1 MPYNTI
7 KDLPE
12 SIKKLPIGAQKIF
25 RSAFNSSF
33 KKNGEERAFKIAW
46 VAVKRR
52 FKKVDDKWVAKGLG
66 HCFYRFELAQNDNL
80 FIQKGKDGEYY
91 LEGVLSDNK
100 MDSMGKKFTPETL
113 KDFAHQINKR
123 GIFGGITHG
132 EWDSLKMKYSHLS
145 EDEFIEKALNERKG
159 ILKVIKAVFD
169 KGKLWIKALIDKRYL
184 NHVNK
189 FKSMSIE
196 ALIPKKYQQG
206 DQYTGGTVLGLAL
219 DNSPVNS
226 RAIVTKIAS

>member
-1 MPYNTI
+1 MPYKDI
-7 KDLPE
+7 KELPT

-25 RSAFNSSF
+25 KSAFNASY
-33 KKNGEERAFKIAW
+33 KKHGEERAFKIAW

-52 FKKVDDKWVAKGLG
+52 FKRVDGKWVAKGLG
-66 HCFYRFELAQNDNL
+66 HCFYRFELKQSDNL

-91 LEGVLSDNK
+91 LEGVLSDSNP
-100 MDSMGKKFTPETL
+100 DSMGKKFSPETL

-123 GIFGGITHG
+123 GIFGGITHN

-145 EDEFIEKALNERKG
+145 EEEFVKKALNERKG
-159 ILKVIKAVFD
+159 ILKVIKAVFN
-169 KGKLWIKALIDKRYL
+169 KGKLWVKALIDKRYL
-184 NHVNK
+184 NHVSK

-206 DQYTGGTVLGLAL
+206 NRYTGGTVLGLAL
-219 DNSPVNS
+219 DNSPINP
-226 RAIVTKIAS
+226 RAVVTKIAS